1 MLKQVKVERM
11 AQLTDAEILQRA
23 RDHSPFNLVFV
34 EARIRRDMTRGDV
47 ARKTGFTN
55 SFVRSYEEV
64 ALNPTVDTLQ
74 RYCDALALTFYIN
87 RNGLTI
93 HDLALGQ
100 NVLENW
106 RRPEDE
112 EWPDSDEEGDEEVAA
127 A

>member
-1 MLKQVKVERM
+1 M
-11 AQLTDAEILQRA
+11 AQLTDTEILQRA

-34 EARIRRDMTRGDV
+34 EARIRRDMTRGEV
-47 ARKTGFTN
+47 ARKAGFTTG
-55 SFVRSYEEV
+55 FVRSYEEV

-74 RYCDALALTFYIN
+74 RYCDALGLTFSID
-87 RNGLTI
+87 RKGLTI

-112 EWPDSDEEGDEEVAA
+112 AFPDPEDEDD
-127 A
+127 